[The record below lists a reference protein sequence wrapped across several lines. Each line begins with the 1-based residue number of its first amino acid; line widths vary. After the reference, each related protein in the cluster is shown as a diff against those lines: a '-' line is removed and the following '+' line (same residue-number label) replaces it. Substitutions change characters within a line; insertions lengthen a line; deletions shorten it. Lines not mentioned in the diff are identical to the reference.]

1 VGLGFLSPL
10 FLLGLVAIAIP
21 IALHLFRHEA
31 GPVQPFSAVRFLQR
45 APEHRARRRR
55 LRDVLLLALRVAALA
70 LLALS
75 FARPYL
81 VTAGA
86 TAETPVTVIA
96 VDRSFSLSAPGQIE
110 QARELAGEV
119 IDAHR
124 PGGRIAVVAFDER
137 AEVVLAPTGDRAEA
151 RAAVAAIEPGYA
163 TTRYGAAVAAAADL
177 VRAAGGRLVVISD
190 LQSGGWTGAAT
201 PVRADLPI
209 EARVVS
215 PPASNLVVSDLRR
228 TAGGVTAD
236 VHNSGPTRRTTRVAL
251 RIDGRAAATQP
262 VSIASGD
269 VVTVSF
275 KHVLPDRGELSVD
288 VEDGVGYR
296 ADDRRFAALEP
307 APQRRLL
314 VIVGAGDRGAEGFY
328 FARAIA
334 AAEGADGMV
343 VETVSADRVASRAG
357 ELSAYSAVALL
368 GSRGFDARAAE
379 AIGRELERG
388 CGLLVAAGP
397 ALDWPWLSSQ
407 FSGALGV
414 RAAGIEAPSEP
425 LSFAPADVRH
435 PVFRAFGR
443 DAGALSGV
451 RFGRFVRF
459 SSRDGVQTVA
469 RFADGSPALM
479 ELSRTRGR
487 TLLLASDLGN
497 AWNDL
502 ALHPGFVPFVH
513 ELVRYLS
520 ADGPVPRDV
529 PVGFRAG
536 PDWQR
541 PGIVTDHSGG
551 SAARIAVNVDLR
563 ESARA
568 TMTAEEFLAAV
579 PRDPQPSVATV
590 AAAETRARESEQ
602 SWWRYGVMLM
612 LAGLVAESV
621 IGRKR

>member
-1 VGLGFLSPL
+1 MGLGFLSPL
-10 FLLGLVAIAIP
+10 FLLGLLAIAIP

-31 GPVQPFSAVRFLQR
+31 GPIQRFSAVRFLQR
-45 APEHRARRRR
+45 APEHRAQRRR
-55 LRDVLLLALRVAALA
+55 LQDLLLLALRVAAFA

-81 VTAGA
+81 ATAGA
-86 TAETPVTVIA
+86 PVETPVTVIA

-110 QARELAGEV
+110 KARELAGEI

-124 PGGRIAVVAFDER
+124 SGERVAVVAFDER
-137 AEVVLAPTGDRAEA
+137 AEVVLAPTSDRAEA
-151 RAAVAAIEPGYA
+151 RAAVAAIEPGFA
-163 TTRYGAAVAAAADL
+163 ATRYGAAIAAAADL
-177 VRAAGGRLVVISD
+177 VRTAGGRLVVISD
-190 LQSGGWTGAAT
+190 LQSGGWTGAIT
-201 PVRADLPI
+201 PLRTDLLL
-209 EARVVS
+209 ETRVVA

-228 TAGGVTAD
+228 TAEGVTAD
-236 VHNSGPTRRTTRVAL
+236 IHNSGPARTTRVAL
-251 RIDGRAAATQP
+251 RLDGRAVATQP
-262 VSIASGD
+262 VSVASND

-275 KHVLPDRGELSVD
+275 RQVLPDRGELSVD
-288 VEDGVGYR
+288 VDDGVGYR
-296 ADDRRFAALEP
+296 ADDRRYAALEP

-314 VIVGAGDRGAEGFY
+314 VIVGAGDRGTEGY
-328 FARAIA
+328 YLARAIA

-343 VETVSADRVASRAG
+343 VDTVSADRVASRAE

-379 AIGRELERG
+379 AIGRELDRG

-414 RAAGIEAPSEP
+414 RASGIEAPREP

-459 SSRDGVQTVA
+459 SSRDGVQPVA
-469 RFADGSPALM
+469 LFADGSPALM

-487 TLLLASDLGN
+487 TLVLASDLGN

-520 ADGPVPRDV
+520 ADAPTPRDV

-541 PGIVTDHSGG
+541 PGIVIDDASG
-551 SAARIAVNVDLR
+551 SASRIAVNVDLR
-563 ESARA
+563 ESDRT
-568 TMTAEEFLAAV
+568 TMTGEEFAGAV
-579 PRDPQPSVATV
+579 PRDPEPSLAT
-590 AAAETRARESEQ
+590 AAASELRARESEQ

-612 LAGLVAESV
+612 LVGLVAESV

>member
-10 FLLGLVAIAIP
+10 FLLGLLAIAIP
-21 IALHLFRHEA
+21 VALHLFRHEA

-45 APEHRARRRR
+45 APEHRAHRRR
-55 LRDVLLLALRVAALA
+55 LRDLLLLALRAAALA

-81 VTAGA
+81 AAAGA
-86 TAETPVTVIA
+86 AAETPVTVIA

-119 IDAHR
+119 IDALR
-124 PGGRIAVVAFDER
+124 AGERVAVVAFDER
-137 AEVVLAPTGDRAEA
+137 AEVVLAPTADRAEA
-151 RAAVAAIEPGYA
+151 RAAVAALEPGYA
-163 TTRYGAAVAAAADL
+163 ATRYGSAIAAAADL
-177 VRAAGGRLVVISD
+177 VRTAGGRLVVVSD
-190 LQSGGWTGAAT
+190 LQSGGWTGAVT
-201 PVRADLPI
+201 PLRANLPI
-209 EARVVS
+209 ETRVVA

-228 TAGGVTAD
+228 TAEGVTAD
-236 VHNSGPTRRTTRVAL
+236 VHNSGPASRTTRVSL
-251 RIDGRAAATQP
+251 RLDGRAVATQP
-262 VSIASGD
+262 ASIGSGG
-269 VVTVSF
+269 VVTLSF
-275 KHVLPDRGELSVD
+275 THVLPDEGELSVE

-296 ADDRRFAALEP
+296 ADDRRYAALEP
-307 APQRRLL
+307 GPQRRVL
-314 VIVGAGDRGAEGFY
+314 VIVGAGERGPEGFY
-328 FARAIA
+328 FARAVE
-334 AAEGADGMV
+334 AAEEAEGLV
-343 VETVSADRVASRAG
+343 VDTVSADRVASRAG

-414 RAAGIEAPSEP
+414 RASGIEAPREP

-459 SSRDGVQTVA
+459 SSRDGVQPLA
-469 RFADGSPALM
+469 LFADGSPALM

-520 ADGPVPRDV
+520 SDSPVPREV
-529 PVGFRAG
+529 TVGFRAG
-536 PDWQR
+536 AEWQR
-541 PGIVTDHSGG
+541 PGIVTDDSSGP
-551 SAARIAVNVDLR
+551 ATRVAVNVDLR
-563 ESARA
+563 ESDRTA
-568 TMTAEEFLAAV
+568 MTAGEFVAAV
-579 PRDPQPSVATV
+579 PRDPGPSI
-590 AAAETRARESEQ
+590 AAASAVESRARESEQ

-612 LAGLVAESV
+612 LVGLVAESV